1 MSAPSE
7 SPALR
12 RIEAVILRGFKAAV
26 IRFNGDPT
34 PANFAQYQEAS
45 RRLELV
51 KARATPP
58 ESSR

>member
-1 MSAPSE
+1 MSATSE

-12 RIEAVILRGFKAAV
+12 RVEAAILRGFKEAV

-34 PANFAQYQEAS
+34 PANFARYQEAS

-51 KARATPP
+51 KVRATRAR
-58 ESSR
+58 SH